1 MNNEEKINR
10 NVILIGVIAS
20 FIVSFITNG
29 ISVALPT
36 IATNFH
42 ISNITQNWIITI
54 YLLTISMASIPLGKI
69 CGKIGLKKSMTYGII
84 FFIVGSILAGLSLNV
99 YFMMISMIIM
109 GIGSSIQFIN
119 ILALTTK
126 QIPSNER
133 GKALGYGVTGGYLG
147 LTLAPTIAGILIQN
161 ISWRS
166 VFFITIPFL
175 LIVYHLLISIDKE
188 YYMQKERPIDIKGS
202 FLYLIGIVLLLY
214 GFTILNELRGF
225 FFVVGGIIFL
235 LIFAKFELKISNPI
249 YDMRLFNNHTYTASS
264 IASWISYFAT
274 FVVTYVL
281 NYHFQYLQGLTPQ
294 TTGIILIVRPLF
306 VAIVSPYAGRLSD
319 KYDPHILTAIGMF
332 IVSTALIILCFLN
345 QSTPLYMIIISIALQ
360 GIGFGLFTT
369 PNNSM
374 VLGSIDS
381 EEIGTASASITTL
394 RTIGQAFSVALL
406 SLIFAIIMGNVA
418 ITPSNYP
425 LLVESNQITM
435 IISTILCVIA
445 ILLSLIGMKFK
456 DNLN

>member
-1 MNNEEKINR
+1 MNREEKNNR
-10 NVILIGVIAS
+10 NVILIGIIAS

-36 IATNFH
+36 IATNFQL
-42 ISNITQNWIITI
+42 SNITQNWIITI
-54 YLLTISMASIPLGKI
+54 YLLTISMVSIPFGKI
-69 CGKIGLKKSMTYGII
+69 CGKIGLKKSMIYGII
-84 FFIVGSILAGLSLNV
+84 LFILGSILAGLSFNV
-99 YFMMISMIIM
+99 YFMMISMVIM

-126 QIPSNER
+126 QIPSHKR

-161 ISWRS
+161 LSWRS

-175 LIVYHLLISIDKE
+175 LIVYYLLISIDKE
-188 YYMQKERPIDIKGS
+188 YHMQKERPIDIKGS
-202 FLYLIGIVLLLY
+202 VLYLIGIVLLLY
-214 GFTILNELRGF
+214 GFTILNEVKGF
-225 FFVVGGIIFL
+225 LFVIGGIIFL

-249 YDMRLFNNHTYTASS
+249 YDMRLFKNHTYTASS

-306 VAIVSPYAGRLSD
+306 VALVSPYAGKLSD
-319 KYDPHILTAIGMF
+319 KYNPHILTSIGMV
-332 IVSTALIILCFLN
+332 IVSAALLILCFLD
-345 QSTPLYMIIISIALQ
+345 QSTPLYMIILSIALQ

-394 RTIGQAFSVALL
+394 RTIGQAFSVALF
-406 SLIFAIIMGNVA
+406 SLVFAIIMGNVA
-418 ITPSNYP
+418 FTPSNYP
-425 LLVESNQITM
+425 LLVESSQITM
-435 IISTILCVIA
+435 MISTILCVIA
-445 ILLSLIGMKFK
+445 IFLSLIGMKFK
-456 DNLN
+456 DNN